1 MRYLIILL
9 ALVAQ
14 GAPAVEPERG
24 LIAWWPDATAVSV
37 GLLKQVG
44 VQALITEV
52 TTPVGPLAVAASEA
66 GMAILAEVPA
76 EVGAVANA
84 KALGFAGVAVNAGDD
99 EAALRGLLKAQ
110 AGYVAIVYLKP
121 EQIGWDV
128 SPALAVLRG
137 GVWPGIASQG
147 ASVASASEGIWL
159 DANSSLVGYLRAVFP
174 KRPAVLGYRPDKD
187 GGVPATR
194 SVPPRSV
201 EVSLADA
208 FAAGGHVILSIP
220 DDYRAALGKGE
231 TRALTAWKSLADVA
245 GFLQKQRA
253 MVRHEGY
260 SRVGVL
266 AGDLEQ
272 SGEVLNLAFRRN
284 LSPVVV
290 PLKSVPPVS
299 LDRFDVVAAA
309 NVPLGLPAIEELTS
323 FVRRGGTVLA
333 APAPEDEKNPPWWT
347 KVGGKKVESAEDRDV
362 YTLGKGRIYG
372 YHGAVLDPG
381 PFALDLKDA
390 AADMAPR
397 EDGIKNL
404 DFRIWSA
411 DSVLGVLYRVGPM
424 RMALVL
430 TSYGNFLTH
439 DFLISVRGRYREA
452 TIVDAST
459 PDQLGGAASPL
470 VLMPRT
476 GRVEFNLKQL
486 ARTAIILLEEQK
498 P

>member
-1 MRYLIILL
+1 MNVMRYLIVLL
-9 ALVAQ
+9 ALVVQ
-14 GAPAVEPERG
+14 GATPVDPERG
-24 LIAWWPDATAVSV
+24 LIAWWPDATATSV
-37 GLLKQVG
+37 ELLRQVG
-44 VQALITEV
+44 VQAVITNV
-52 TTPVGPLAVAASEA
+52 TASLTRAEG
-66 GMAILAEVPA
+66 GMTVLAEVEA
-76 EVGAVANA
+76 DAGAVAKA
-84 KALGFAGVAVNAGDD
+84 KALGFGGVAVNAGAD
-99 EAALRGLLKAQ
+99 EAALKALLKAE
-110 AGYVAIVYLKP
+110 AGYVAVVYLKP

-137 GVWPGIASQG
+137 GVWPGIAPRDP
-147 ASVASASEGIWL
+147 SVASASEGIWL
-159 DANSSLVGYLRAVFP
+159 DANSSLVAYLRAVYP

-194 SVPPRSV
+194 SVPARSV

-208 FAAGGHVILSIP
+208 YAAGGHVILSIP
-220 DDYRAALGKGE
+220 DDYRVALMKGE
-231 TRALTAWKSLADVA
+231 ARALTAWKSLARVA

-253 MVRHEGY
+253 TVRNEAF
-260 SRVGVL
+260 SRVAVI

-272 SGEVLNLAFRRN
+272 SGEILNLAYRRN

-290 PLKSVPPVS
+290 PVKFAPPVS

-309 NVPLGLPAIEELTS
+309 NVPLTPAEIEALTG

-333 APAPEDEKNPPWWT
+333 APAAEDEKNPQWWT
-347 KVGGKKVESAEDRDV
+347 KAGGKKVGSAEDRDV

-372 YHGAVLDPG
+372 YHGTVLDPG

-390 AADMAPR
+390 AADQAPS

-411 DSVLGVLYRVGPM
+411 DSVLGVMYRVGPK
-424 RMALVL
+424 RMMLVL
-430 TSYGNFLTH
+430 TSYGNNVRGDFLTG
-439 DFLISVRGRYREA
+439 VRGRFREA
-452 TIVDAST
+452 KMLDAS
-459 PDQLGGAASPL
+459 GGAASPI
-470 VLMPRT
+470 VLMPRA

-486 ARTAIILLEEQK
+486 ARTAVILLEEQT